1 MKRLVMIFNGEV
13 ANVIM
18 WDGIQCLDFPGYELV
33 DITDMP
39 HVGMGWKYEGGNFL
53 NPNEQ

>member
-1 MKRLVMIFNGEV
+1 MIFNGEV